1 MSVVP
6 SIKSFL
12 IADMVIREHVT
23 NKWSAIGIFEKI
35 YSNTFPF
42 IQRTLALYVKLT
54 DAEGEL
60 EIRVEFCDENDRIL
74 ALFEG
79 FRLKV
84 PSRLTSADFG
94 IQTRDLPIQKP
105 GKYYFKLYFNNEFV
119 QGLELEVIKISQK
132 SRQNSH
138 A

>member
-12 IADMVIREHVT
+12 IADMVIKEQGT
-23 NKWSAIGIFEKI
+23 NKTSAIGIFDRI

-42 IQRTLALYVKLT
+42 IQRTLALYIKLS

-60 EIRVEFCDENDRIL
+60 SLRVEFCDENDRIL

-79 FRLKV
+79 IKLKV

-94 IQTRDLPIQKP
+94 IQTRDLPIPKP
-105 GKYYFKLYFNNEFV
+105 GKYYFKLYFNDDFA
-119 QGLELEVIKISQK
+119 QGLELEVSKLTE
-132 SRQNSH
+132 
-138 A
+138 